1 MWLPAFQLQM
11 YAQCDALPKG
21 DLVDMFVEEIP
32 SRYSFWQF
40 GASSPYQKLEILES
54 GSMFR
59 QLCIMVASC
68 PSLCCSGRKKMCFMQ
83 RSRGFGRGVVFSKI
97 CYSTVIVFSVV
108 LCDCCKPTN
117 NCRDGAFSNSGLEV
131 WLPAFQLHMYAK
143 CDALPKSDL
152 YDMFV

>member
-1 MWLPAFQLQM
+1 
-11 YAQCDALPKG
+11 
-21 DLVDMFVEEIP
+21 
-32 SRYSFWQF
+32 
-40 GASSPYQKLEILES
+40 
-54 GSMFR
+54 
-59 QLCIMVASC
+59 
-68 PSLCCSGRKKMCFMQ
+68 MCFMQ